1 MTCVQPG
8 ASCAGCSDTG
18 HQGDV
23 NTNLVCGNT
32 YKVTAA
38 TYSGK
43 CDLSINVVM
52 FTA

>member
-18 HQGDV
+18 HQGDA

-32 YKVTAA
+32 YKVT
-38 TYSGK
+38 TK
-43 CDLSINVVM
+43 CDLSLSGKHIIHI
-52 FTA
+52 